1 MKRRVYLALLAVI
14 APFVLVGC
22 GLLPLSAAEKS
33 YVEDCKKVQLNLD
46 KYMKIQDQFYKA
58 EYDDPRYGW
67 QTWPESYAVTN
78 AGEES
83 RVSASRSVKSNFP
96 WIYAIARDNLQSK
109 TKKEFLAQD
118 ISSWSGGKLE
128 QELLEGFYQLLAAGS
143 SFNVTIDTL
152 KRIDSDFYSLEFNN
166 VFGTFAPSERFK
178 NCDDALG
185 LKEEESFESLASDYS
200 FYGST
205 GVDLRSVLD
214 VSIGLW
220 GCETFGAGYV
230 DYGKGWTNCA
240 NADFEDTYVYTP
252 STELT
257 EEEKEILAE
266 READAEREAL
276 NPSGSSGYSNVTPLQ
291 LCSSLGAVVQ
301 TENYG
306 QLTCKYVFINRV
318 RALAWMR

>member
-1 MKRRVYLALLAVI
+1 MKKVLL
-14 APFVLVGC
+14 LVVSVMLLLTGC
-22 GLLPLSAAEKS
+22 SLLPLSAEEKS
-33 YVEDCKKVQLNLD
+33 YVDDCKVVQQNLA
-46 KYMKIQDQFYKA
+46 KYMKIQDQFYNA
-58 EYDDPRYGW
+58 EYDDPRFGW

-83 RVSASRSVKSNFP
+83 RISASRSVKTNFP
-96 WIYAIARDNLQSK
+96 WIYSIARDNLQSK
-109 TKKEFLAQD
+109 SKKEFLAQD

-128 QELLEGFYQLLAAGS
+128 EELLQGFYQLLATGS

-152 KRIDSDFYSLEFNN
+152 KRVDSDFYDLEFNN

-178 NCDDALG
+178 NCDEALG
-185 LKEEESFESLASDYS
+185 LKDEESFDSLASDYS

-214 VSIGLW
+214 VAIGLW

-240 NADFEDTYVYTP
+240 NADFEHTFSSTP

-257 EEEKEILAE
+257 EEEKQILAE
-266 READAEREAL
+266 RERDSQDS
-276 NPSGSSGYSNVTPLQ
+276 SGSTGYANVTPWQ
-291 LCSSLGAVVQ
+291 LCSSPGAVVQ
-301 TENYG
+301 TESYG
-306 QLTCKYVFINRV
+306 QLTCKYVFLNRI
-318 RALAWMR
+318 RTLAWAR